1 MQVICLADRPSSN
14 HKTSRVSM
22 EPIGLHA
29 VSRQEPV
36 EEEPAGRQEQPATD
50 DMVRLY
56 LREIGA
62 VPLLS
67 PQDEAAVAVAVQAG
81 EREVGRAQSR
91 LALAIRLQRLARDES
106 PLAQCVAAWATLLGC
121 DKTTLDRPVRR
132 LIRLLLEDHCDAVDY
147 FAALRA
153 LLDEDQDDPA
163 RAVAALLNRVLEQDS
178 SLIGVLLSLGELGGL
193 DLDRTSALLVRLR
206 SAVKVETRPRRTLRN
221 NPVVESPESADSDV
235 WDILGEE
242 PEFVAGDS
250 GLYIEGIAFGE
261 AEPIRKLTAI
271 LQSGRQEAALV
282 WQERA
287 QGKPVSVL
295 SAGLV
300 CYARLPDAVARTI
313 IGTWEVDDVVIAEGE
328 RARRRLIEAN
338 LRLVVSIAKKYSRR
352 GTPLLDL
359 IQEGSIGLMRAAEK
373 FDHARGYR
381 FSTYATWWIRQSILR
396 SIADQARTIRLPV
409 HMVDLLHRYV
419 RESHALEQELGREP
433 KVEEVAARMGLSIR
447 KALDLMRA
455 AQEPVSLETPVG
467 NEEDSLLVDFIVDS
481 NNGSPSDAMAERQLA
496 GYLSDALATLSP
508 REQQVIRLRFG
519 LHDGEAHTLEDI
531 GRIMRVT
538 RERIRQLEM
547 RALRKL
553 RHPSRGEFLQDWA
566 N

>member
-1 MQVICLADRPSSN
+1 VICLVDRPSS
-14 HKTSRVSM
+14 HDKASRAPLEST
-22 EPIGLHA
+22 ELHL
-29 VSRQEPV
+29 VSRLVPEEKEPT
-36 EEEPAGRQEQPATD
+36 GRQEEPVID

-56 LREIGA
+56 LREIGS

-67 PQDEAAVAVAVQAG
+67 PGDEAAVAAAVQAG
-81 EREVGRAQSR
+81 EAEAGRAQSR

-106 PLAQCVAAWATLLGC
+106 ALAQCVSVWAALLGC
-121 DKTTLDRPVRR
+121 DTAVLDRPIRH
-132 LIRLLLEDHCDAVDY
+132 LIQLLLVDHRDAVDY
-147 FAALRA
+147 VAVLRA
-153 LLDEDQDDPA
+153 LLDEDEENTP
-163 RAVAALLNRVLEQDS
+163 RMVAAFLNRVAEEDPS
-178 SLIGVLLSLGELGGL
+178 VVGVLLSLGRLGGL
-193 DLDRTSALLVRLR
+193 DLDQISALVARLR
-206 SAVKVETRPRRTLRN
+206 AVLTVEARPRRPLRN
-221 NPVVESPESADSDV
+221 KRGGEAPEPADSDA
-235 WDILGEE
+235 WDIVGEASE
-242 PEFVAGDS
+242 LAADDG
-250 GLYIEGIAFGE
+250 GLYIGGVAFAE
-261 AEPIRKLTAI
+261 AEPIEKLITI
-271 LQSGRQEAALV
+271 LQVGRREAALV

-287 QGKPVSVL
+287 QGSPASVL
-295 SAGLV
+295 ADGLV
-300 CYARLPDAVARTI
+300 RYARLPDAAARAVI
-313 IGTWEVDDVVIAEGE
+313 DAWDVDDAVIAAGE
-328 RARRRLIEAN
+328 TARRRLIEAN

-396 SIADQARTIRLPV
+396 SIAEQARTIRLPV
-409 HMVDLLHRYV
+409 HMVDLLHRYL
-419 RESHALEQELGREP
+419 RESHVLEQELGREP
-433 KVEEVAARMGLSIR
+433 TIEETAARLGLPIR
-447 KALDLMRA
+447 KMLDLMRA

-467 NEEDSLLVDFIVDS
+467 NEEDSLLVDFIVDGDT
-481 NNGSPSDAMAERQLA
+481 GSPSDALAERQLA

-519 LHDGEAHTLEDI
+519 LYDGEAHTLEEI

>member
-1 MQVICLADRPSSN
+1 MICLADRPSS
-14 HKTSRVSM
+14 HDKASRASL
-22 EPIGLHA
+22 EPTELHV
-29 VSRQEPV
+29 VSRLAPA
-36 EEEPAGRQEQPATD
+36 EEAPAGMREQPAID

-67 PQDEAAVAVAVQAG
+67 PRDEAAVATAVQAG
-81 EREVGRAQSR
+81 EAEIGRAQSQ
-91 LALAIRLQRLARDES
+91 LALAIRLQRLARDEGA
-106 PLAQCVAAWATLLGC
+106 LAQCVAGWASLLRCEGAM
-121 DKTTLDRPVRR
+121 LDRSVRR
-132 LIRLLLEDHCDAVDY
+132 LIRLLLEDNRDAVDY
-147 FAALRA
+147 VAALRA
-153 LLDEDQDDPA
+153 LLDQDEADAPGL
-163 RAVAALLNRVLEQDS
+163 VAALLHRVVEEDPS
-178 SLIGVLLSLGELGGL
+178 VTGVLLTLGTLGGL
-193 DLDRTSALLVRLR
+193 DLDQISALLARLR
-206 SAVKVETRPRRTLRN
+206 AVITVETRPRRSSRN
-221 NPVVESPESADSDV
+221 NRGVEGPESADRDA

-242 PEFVAGDS
+242 SEFASDDG
-250 GLYIEGIAFGE
+250 GLYVGGVAFGE
-261 AEPIRKLTAI
+261 AEPVRKLTSI
-271 LQSGRQEAALV
+271 LQLGRREAAMV
-282 WQERA
+282 WEERA

-295 SAGLV
+295 AAGLA
-300 CYARLPDAVARTI
+300 CYARLQDATARGI
-313 IGTWEVDDVVIAEGE
+313 LDAWEVNDVVIAEGE
-328 RARRRLIEAN
+328 TARRRLIEAN

-381 FSTYATWWIRQSILR
+381 FSTYATWWIRQSIMR

-409 HMVDLLHRYV
+409 HMVDLLHRYL

-433 KVEEVAARMGLSIR
+433 KIEEVAARLGLSIR

-467 NEEDSLLVDFIVDS
+467 NEDDSLLVDFIVDG
-481 NNGSPSDAMAERQLA
+481 NTGSPCDAMAERQLA

-519 LHDGEAHTLEDI
+519 LHDGEAHTLEEI